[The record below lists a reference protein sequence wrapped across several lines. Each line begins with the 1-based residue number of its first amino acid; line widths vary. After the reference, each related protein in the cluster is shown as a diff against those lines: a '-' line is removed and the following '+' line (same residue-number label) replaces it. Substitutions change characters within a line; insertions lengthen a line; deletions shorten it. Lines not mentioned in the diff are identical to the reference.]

1 MSGTPNRHRSGG
13 QSSGCSLE
21 TFNTLIVN
29 MEGNIYL
36 GGAHELVDIIE
47 LQDEISVIDV
57 TIDEDCSTWRGMD
70 EEDGCTLEEK
80 IY

>member
-1 MSGTPNRHRSGG
+1 MLTTTQVGW
-13 QSSGCSLE
+13 SSSS
-21 TFNTLIVN
+21 NSVVN
-29 MEGNIYL
+29 APQIAA
-36 GGAHELVDIIE
+36 GAS
-47 LQDEISVIDV
+47 DEIAAGAGAGASDDTIQQMEIDV